1 MLSLLANMQSTQNNS
16 KSTQPKIDKDLLV
29 TLKKFIRPHARNI
42 HDTED
47 ILQNVLI
54 KILKNGEAVS
64 AAGFFS
70 WLKKISLTTSIDYY
84 RKNKSSSYELQ
95 ADKIE
100 AHVSEESANEAL
112 ESLSKCVRPLLKNL
126 NPDDYQILSA
136 VELDGVSQKELAEK
150 SGTNYSAL
158 KSKIQRARL
167 KLKNEIL
174 DCCQVE
180 LDKRNSPID
189 IKSKKRKNCCP

>member
-1 MLSLLANMQSTQNNS
+1 MQSKQKKSDSS
-16 KSTQPKIDKDLLV
+16 KPKIDKDLITV
-29 TLKKFIRPHARNI
+29 LKKFIRPHARNI

-54 KILKNGEAVS
+54 KILKNGEDVS

-70 WLKKISLTTSIDYY
+70 WLQKVSHTTSIDYY

-95 ADKIE
+95 SDRVE
-100 AHVSEESANEAL
+100 AQSSEEKNEAL
-112 ESLSKCVRPLLKNL
+112 ASLSKCVRPLLKNL
-126 NPDDYQILSA
+126 SADDYQIVSA

-150 SGTNYSAL
+150 SRTNYSAL

-174 DCCQVE
+174 ECCQVE
-180 LDKRNSPID
+180 LDKRNNPID
-189 IKSKKRKNCCP
+189 IKSKKNKNCCS